1 MNQIKVFLLCLKKGI
16 NLMFQTNIN
25 CYFKG
30 RHSSSNFTNVLTYIF
45 WISEN
50 IISKSVTSTNPMMR
64 SYKYALCA
72 VFLLLYVKI
81 HTLEYLM
88 SRVELMIVHNMVY
101 YETKSYI
108 LFTTRFDE
116 KIP

>member
-1 MNQIKVFLLCLKKGI
+1 
-16 NLMFQTNIN
+16 MFQTNIN
-25 CYFKG
+25 CYLKG

-88 SRVELMIVHNMVY
+88 NRVELMIVHNMVY
-101 YETKSYI
+101 PQKHNSPV
-108 LFTTRFDE
+108 LKNCLSFDIY
-116 KIP
+116 KRN